1 MTRDDNKG
9 ISIGRDG
16 LDLPADIRF
25 DLGGASTTYRRWAD
39 GTLFR
44 VESSDRRGLVA
55 RSTRIGPVRHERDG
69 SAVVAHAEG
78 RDIRADGR
86 WTREYDLRDHLGNT
100 RATFADSDSDG
111 LPELLQEDHYYPFG
125 ARMAGKGLA
134 APGGGPAALGAAPHD
149 NRFLYNGKELQADFG
164 LGLYDYGAR
173 FYDPVLGRWDAPDPL
188 AEQRNWA
195 SPYNYLQNNPMNRID
210 PDGRLDDWYQAEDGQ
225 LLWKEGTE
233 ENVTIASKVSPDGRI
248 LETKSFAWI
257 ANDGEVFSHDGA
269 AVAITGASE
278 ASWER
283 DIINI
288 AENSPGTTVL
298 AIGDGLKA
306 MENATKSFGLVR
318 GVAMRDHS
326 SNAGY
331 AVHNVFGTKDFV
343 SFKEKLSS
351 LDIRIAP
358 GAEFFFMGCSNG
370 PLAQEFSNSFLITS
384 TGSFNGTVGPL
395 NSTGAFHTPENGSY
409 FAAYKKQAIGGW
421 IDGISPM
428 KTNYIIYEENIG
440 NEVSV
445 KFY

>member
-44 VESSDRRGLVA
+44 IESSDRRGLVA

-100 RATFADSDSDG
+100 RATFADSDADG

-125 ARMAGKGLA
+125 ARMAGKGQA

-188 AEQRNWA
+188 AGEEHSLTPFRYGYNNPLRFIDPNGMLESTHTDKDGNVIAVYDDGYLGVYKHDDATTKAEIDKKREQTNTNGGGGELMGYTLYINSFAALKGLKLPAIMVAQYVVLAVLADLFFFALFWLGL
-195 SPYNYLQNNPMNRID
+195 LQN
-210 PDGRLDDWYQAEDGQ
+210 DWDWNY
-225 LLWKEGTE
+225 
-233 ENVTIASKVSPDGRI
+233 
-248 LETKSFAWI
+248 
-257 ANDGEVFSHDGA
+257 
-269 AVAITGASE
+269 VAI
-278 ASWER
+278 
-283 DIINI
+283 
-288 AENSPGTTVL
+288 
-298 AIGDGLKA
+298 
-306 MENATKSFGLVR
+306 
-318 GVAMRDHS
+318 
-326 SNAGY
+326 
-331 AVHNVFGTKDFV
+331 
-343 SFKEKLSS
+343 
-351 LDIRIAP
+351 
-358 GAEFFFMGCSNG
+358 
-370 PLAQEFSNSFLITS
+370 
-384 TGSFNGTVGPL
+384 GSFPL
-395 NSTGAFHTPENGSY
+395 NFIILRWVRFKKLLRLTKWEARLFLLYRLVLFVAFLGTRARLFFSVYRMLNL
-409 FAAYKKQAIGGW
+409 
-421 IDGISPM
+421 IS
-428 KTNYIIYEENIG
+428 
-440 NEVSV
+440 
-445 KFY
+445 